1 MKPIFKSFVRE
12 HDMKTKGIVF
22 DFGGVMTPM
31 LMPEMVRRLVDNL
44 GVDWDAVVAGYGKYR
59 RQMDG
64 DLISME
70 EMYRRI
76 WADMK
81 LSLAPAVCRELV
93 DADLCSYFGRDLATL
108 ELMKSLKARGFKIG
122 ILTNMH
128 TRFATHFRVI
138 FADYIALADAMVI
151 SGEEHLYKP
160 QPEIYEL
167 MRARMNLPADAL
179 VFIDDAPE
187 NCDGARAAGW
197 RAIRFT
203 SAAQA
208 SAELDRL
215 LVEEE
220 S

>member
-1 MKPIFKSFVRE
+1 
-12 HDMKTKGIVF
+12 
-22 DFGGVMTPM
+22 MTPM
-31 LMPEMVRRLVDNL
+31 LMPEMVHRLIENL

-64 DLISME
+64 DLITME

-81 LSLAPAVCRELV
+81 LYLAPAVCRDLV

-108 ELMKSLKARGFKIG
+108 ELMKEMKARGFKIG

-128 TRFATHFRVI
+128 TRFAVHFRHL

-167 MRARMNLPADAL
+167 MRARMNLSADAL
-179 VFIDDAPE
+179 VFFDDASE
-187 NCDGARAAGW
+187 NCAAARAAGW
-197 RAIRFT
+197 QAIRFT

-208 SAELDRL
+208 SAELERL
-215 LVEEE
+215 IV
-220 S
+220 SNDVSC